1 MLKVLYILSII
12 VIMLIALSILLLCL
26 RKIKE

>member
-1 MLKVLYILSII
+1 MTKILYVLLI
-12 VIMLIALSILLLCL
+12 VTIMLIALSILLLCL